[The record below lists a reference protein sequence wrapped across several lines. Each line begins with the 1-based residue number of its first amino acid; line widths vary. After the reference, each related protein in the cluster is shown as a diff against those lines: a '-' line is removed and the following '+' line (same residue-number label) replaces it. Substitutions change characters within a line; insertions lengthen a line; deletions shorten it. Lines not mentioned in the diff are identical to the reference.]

1 MLIFS
6 DTMVGEIK
14 DGQLG
19 EWTMVNNTVAYLK
32 GSEPDESKISFHW
45 KKGMNEK
52 PETFFVPA
60 TPSAEKGDYYW
71 LVDGF
76 VNRET
81 DTAPYI
87 FAYRMRN
94 LSTAPSSLPEMGNVL
109 LKLPPAS
116 RPPFCAL
123 QQIEK

>member
-60 TPSAEKGDYYW
+60 TPSAEKGDNYG
-71 LVDGF
+71 LGDGV
-76 VNRET
+76 VNTET
-81 DTAPYI
+81 EDGKSTRLNASHKYES
-87 FAYRMRN
+87 RMQ
-94 LSTAPSSLPEMGNVL
+94 SS
-109 LKLPPAS
+109 A
-116 RPPFCAL
+116 
-123 QQIEK
+123 